1 MGMNRQQIVFH
12 RIVIIKF
19 LYLQNSITILKH
31 VRTFDVYINQLYI
44 PIKSSSLTF

>member
-1 MGMNRQQIVFH
+1 MNRQQIVFH

-31 VRTFDVYINQLYI
+31 VRTFDMYINQLYI
-44 PIKSSSLTF
+44 RIKSSSLTF